1 MTMEWDVMRERRGGA
16 RTVERARS
24 RLSLPPPP
32 IPPCALPTP
41 PPPSIPPQVLLKK
54 EGSEEDATNA
64 LGRVML
70 AAHGHLA
77 KVANGEELFP
87 RFHLADP
94 IFAGEG
100 PADGLKGAVDDVA
113 AHLVGKVKGKSVPT
127 TITKF
132 AAGKAFFNFAPCV
145 LSESPVRGGGGGG
158 GWWWWWWWLGGGG
171 GGERERGGE
180 SASERRRPGGGG
192 GGGGRRP
199 GGRALG
205 GRPGATRGRHPR
217 SPSPSSLA
225 PPSSS
230 AASTHRP
237 SSPLLTPPLPP
248 PPPSHP
254 PDRLWRVPD
263 RPQLCA

>member
-1 MTMEWDVMRERRGGA
+1 MPTRAGGARPPPHTGTSSSRTAPLPPPLPPIHAHSLLATLAAAGAVSLAALAPSAAALPGPPRLNLIEDPLDISNELPHDYRNWASVLSQVRGGGEREMRERERERG
-16 RTVERARS
+16 RAGV
-24 RLSLPPPP
+24 LSLSV
-32 IPPCALPTP
+32 LPTP
-41 PPPSIPPQVLLKK
+41 PPPSIPSPPVLSPPLRPPPIPPQVLLKK

-132 AAGKAFFNFAPCV
+132 AAGKSFFNFAPCV
-145 LSESPVRGGGGGG
+145 LSETPVRGG
-158 GWWWWWWWLGGGG
+158 
-171 GGERERGGE
+171 
-180 SASERRRPGGGG
+180 
-192 GGGGRRP
+192 
-199 GGRALG
+199 
-205 GRPGATRGRHPR
+205 
-217 SPSPSSLA
+217 
-225 PPSSS
+225 
-230 AASTHRP
+230 
-237 SSPLLTPPLPP
+237 
-248 PPPSHP
+248 
-254 PDRLWRVPD
+254 
-263 RPQLCA
+263 